1 MFYFLANIA
10 EKFKTLILLTNNY
23 EVITFLVS
31 IRIFLFFCTRLYLG
45 VSEVMDDAG
54 LALLQAQTRA
64 VLNFCLTQGLPF
76 KTITTSE
83 IDVEG
88 KKESTRRLEAAR
100 LELSGFECALE
111 KLYAHPSGEYFVLC
125 RVKQGKSN
133 NKIIF
138 TRDVS
143 KKNHSSGIDSCLVSS
158 LIATTL
164 GHHSYSESV
173 VYNKNNGKEEITV
186 KVGENVLPGK
196 TSYRYAEYPPQ
207 ANKEKMGLKF
217 SYDLQHSFGRA
228 WIGVLTQI
236 PLCNKVVSV
245 ASVISSSTKSNEKEE
260 IESIF
265 NSISKLSGTSEGVP
279 FPLYCTGITKGQL
292 IIEAGIYGT
301 VKENIAEQ
309 ICSTGMGESKD
320 GIAAC
325 SDALVTV
332 LIETASMIQ
341 AEVSS
346 TIKSYVPNDASPDG
360 NKSMHALIDAFTS
373 KTDLSLKNFRIG
385 WQQLPEGIVCICTCP
400 TPKIGAKKEVL
411 P

>member
-1 MFYFLANIA
+1 MDRSPHANS
-10 EKFKTLILLTNNY
+10 TL
-23 EVITFLVS
+23 
-31 IRIFLFFCTRLYLG
+31 
-45 VSEVMDDAG
+45 
-54 LALLQAQTRA
+54 
-64 VLNFCLTQGLPF
+64 
-76 KTITTSE
+76 
-83 IDVEG
+83 
-88 KKESTRRLEAAR
+88 
-100 LELSGFECALE
+100 
-111 KLYAHPSGEYFVLC
+111 H
-125 RVKQGKSN
+125 
-133 NKIIF
+133 
-138 TRDVS
+138 
-143 KKNHSSGIDSCLVSS
+143 
-158 LIATTL
+158 
-164 GHHSYSESV
+164 
-173 VYNKNNGKEEITV
+173 
-186 KVGENVLPGK
+186 
-196 TSYRYAEYPPQ
+196 
-207 ANKEKMGLKF
+207 
-217 SYDLQHSFGRA
+217 
-228 WIGVLTQI
+228 
-236 PLCNKVVSV
+236 KVVSV

-400 TPKIGAKKEVL
+400 TPKTGAKKEVL

>member
-31 IRIFLFFCTRLYLG
+31 IRIFLFFCTRLCSKRRLPPWVFENQEGLYLG

-138 TRDVS
+138 SRDVS

-228 WIGVLTQI
+228 WIGALTQI

-292 IIEAGIYGT
+292 IIEAG
-301 VKENIAEQ
+301 N
-309 ICSTGMGESKD
+309 
-320 GIAAC
+320 
-325 SDALVTV
+325 
-332 LIETASMIQ
+332 
-341 AEVSS
+341 SS
-346 TIKSYVPNDASPDG
+346 VR
-360 NKSMHALIDAFTS
+360 
-373 KTDLSLKNFRIG
+373 DLS
-385 WQQLPEGIVCICTCP
+385 
-400 TPKIGAKKEVL
+400 
-411 P
+411 